1 MLNQPRI
8 LLRLFLIFF
17 LFSMHS
23 DVIAQNQDTELSE
36 SRYIKLLEEIRKLD
50 TKMAE
55 RIGEQNTKMAEK
67 LGNLDTELRKH
78 VDEKIDEVNDEIK
91 TLRDDIAFM
100 KGMFTTIQGITTI
113 FGGPILVGILIA
125 MIVNYIQNRKN
136 TTVPNVNQNTENS
149 EAITGLLEPEIDPKT
164 FLSNDKINKSDVI

>member
-23 DVIAQNQDTELSE
+23 DGIAQNPDTELSE

-78 VDEKIDEVNDEIK
+78 VDEKIDEMNDEIK

-113 FGGPILVGILIA
+113 FGGPILVGILI
-125 MIVNYIQNRKN
+125 
-136 TTVPNVNQNTENS
+136 
-149 EAITGLLEPEIDPKT
+149 
-164 FLSNDKINKSDVI
+164 LSNACPFKSISKFIF